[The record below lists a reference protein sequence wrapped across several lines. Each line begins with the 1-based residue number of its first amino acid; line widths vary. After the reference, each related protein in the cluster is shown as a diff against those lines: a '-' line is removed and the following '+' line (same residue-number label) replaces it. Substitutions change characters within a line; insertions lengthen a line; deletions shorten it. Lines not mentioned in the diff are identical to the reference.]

1 MQVSSISNNL
11 YIQNKKQKVQQGNG
25 EYLHKAIKYSGADK
39 IIEFTDKDSGRKVQ
53 FYSDDAI
60 EKSFQRKFG
69 LDYKD
74 DGKIVKATGDF
85 ESYLQKMW
93 SFNVNDTNTK
103 DVDGDGYLGI
113 NEVADSKRIV
123 DIKSYNDTT
132 KELKL
137 DVSSTRETS
146 SSEEEALEKVK
157 KYFKDNGVTNNK
169 ITVDE
174 DFNRQF
180 YVDTNLDG
188 NIEDI
193 EILADMP
200 PQKLMEYK
208 DLSISEKKELYVL
221 TKNWKKKKDE
231 EEGKLN
237 FSENNSVALQSNFDY
252 LDRLLSS
259 NKIDNQDFNKLKNNL
274 NVLDKY
280 VNTQADNAKIFS
292 LKV

>member
-69 LDYKD
+69 LDYKN

-85 ESYLQKMW
+85 ENYLQKMW

-113 NEVADSKRIV
+113 KEVADSKRIV

-157 KYFKDNGVTNNK
+157 RYFKDNGVTNNK

>member
-157 KYFKDNGVTNNK
+157 RYFKDNGVTNNK

>member
-69 LDYKD
+69 LDYKN

-85 ESYLQKMW
+85 ENYLQKMW

-157 KYFKDNGVTNNK
+157 RYFKDNGVTNNK

>member
-74 DGKIVKATGDF
+74 DAKIVKATGDF

-113 NEVADSKRIV
+113 KEVADSKRIV

-157 KYFKDNGVTNNK
+157 RYFKDNGVTNNK

>member
-113 NEVADSKRIV
+113 KEVADSKRIV

-157 KYFKDNGVTNNK
+157 RYFKDNRVTNNK